1 MITKETISAKIRKT
15 KQREII
21 LDVLK
26 GTNIHPTADWIY
38 EKVRQKMP
46 NISLG
51 TVYRNLKILRD
62 MGELIEMDCGGAFS
76 RFDAN
81 IKPHYHFTCQMCG
94 KIMDIEEPVHHEIEA
109 TIARKTGFEI
119 THYCMGFFGKCSNCR
134 EAAAAS

>member
-1 MITKETISAKIRKT
+1 MEVKESTLKTRRT

-21 LDVLK
+21 LDVLRS
-26 GTNIHPTADWIY
+26 TNIHPTADWIY

-81 IKPHYHFTCQMCG
+81 IRPHYHFTCQICG
-94 KIMDIEEPVHHEIEA
+94 RIVDIEEPVHHEIEE
-109 TIARKTGFEI
+109 TIAHKTGFEI
-119 THYCMGFFGKCSNCR
+119 THYCMGFFGKCGECR
-134 EAAAAS
+134 EAPAT

>member
-26 GTNIHPTADWIY
+26 STNIHPTADWIY
-38 EKVRQKMP
+38 EKVREKMP

-62 MGELIEMDCGGAFS
+62 MGELIEMDCGGTFS

-109 TIARKTGFEI
+109 TIAHKTGFEI